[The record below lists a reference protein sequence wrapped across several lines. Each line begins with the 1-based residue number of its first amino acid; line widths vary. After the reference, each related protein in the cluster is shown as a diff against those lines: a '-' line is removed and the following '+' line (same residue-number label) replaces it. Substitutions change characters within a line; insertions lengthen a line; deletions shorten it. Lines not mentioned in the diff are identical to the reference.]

1 MEHELD
7 KQRTQ
12 EFARKLFGFY
22 TSGVLT
28 LMVDIGHT
36 TGLFEAAAKGRGGSQ
51 EIAARA
57 GLDER
62 YVREWLC
69 ALAAGGVF
77 EYDAASRT
85 FSLPPEHAVCLTG
98 TSSRNLAASS
108 QGLPMLAA
116 RLPRIVECFRNG
128 GGVPYSEYRPDFTE
142 FMDASWRLLYDGLLI
157 KRFLPAVKGL
167 PERLEKGIRVA
178 DLGCGT
184 GHAINLMARHYPN
197 SAFVGY
203 DLGDDAI
210 VRARAEA
217 REMGL
222 PNARFGVFDVTR
234 LPAEPKFDLI
244 TSFDAIH
251 DQRDPATVLRRA
263 AGALGPDGVYLM
275 IEPKASSNLE
285 DNIGKPFTPYMYGV
299 SVLHCMTGSVAAGGA
314 GVLAERREVEQGRAV
329 AVLGARDERLGV
341 TPFLRAA
348 QGPATGEEVAQRIGP
363 TVAEGGCLLVLPDGF
378 GLRPRA
384 LLDGNGEF

>member
-1 MEHELD
+1 MEQKLD
-7 KQRTQ
+7 KQRIQ

-28 LMVDIGHT
+28 LMVDVGYK
-36 TGLFEAAAKGRGGSQ
+36 TGLFEAAAKGPGTS
-51 EIAARA
+51 EAIAARA

-77 EYDAASRT
+77 EYDAALRA

-98 TSSRNLAASS
+98 TSSRNLAAGS

-128 GGVPYSEYRPDFTE
+128 GGVPYSEYRPDFTD

-157 KRFLPAVKGL
+157 KGFLPTAKGL
-167 PERLEKGIRVA
+167 PERLERGIRVA

-184 GHAINLMARHYPN
+184 GHAINLMARHYPH
-197 SAFVGY
+197 STFVGY
-203 DLGDDAI
+203 DLGEDA
-210 VRARAEA
+210 VARARAEA
-217 REMGL
+217 DQMGL
-222 PNARFGVFDVTR
+222 PNARFEVLDVAR

-263 AGALGPDGVYLM
+263 AGALAPDGVYLM
-275 IEPKASSNLE
+275 IEPRASSNLE
-285 DNIGKPFTPYMYGV
+285 DNIGSPFTPYLYGV
-299 SVLHCMTGSVAAGGA
+299 SVLHCMTVSLAEGGA
-314 GVLAERREVEQGRAV
+314 GLGTAWGVETARRMLDAAGFKSVEVVDAPGPQNSIFV
-329 AVLGARDERLGV
+329 CRL
-341 TPFLRAA
+341 
-348 QGPATGEEVAQRIGP
+348 EVR
-363 TVAEGGCLLVLPDGF
+363 
-378 GLRPRA
+378 
-384 LLDGNGEF
+384 

>member
-1 MEHELD
+1 MDQKLD

-28 LMVDIGHT
+28 LMVDIGHA
-36 TGLFEAAAKGRGGSQ
+36 TGLFEAAAKGRGGSE

-57 GLDER
+57 GLHER

-157 KRFLPAVKGL
+157 KGFLPAVKGL

-222 PNARFGVFDVTR
+222 PNARFEVFDVTR

-299 SVLHCMTGSVAAGGA
+299 SVLHCMTVSLAEGGA
-314 GVLAERREVEQGRAV
+314 GLGTAWGVETARRMLGEAGFTSVEVVDAPGPQNSIYVCR
-329 AVLGARDERLGV
+329 LGAR
-341 TPFLRAA
+341 
-348 QGPATGEEVAQRIGP
+348 
-363 TVAEGGCLLVLPDGF
+363 
-378 GLRPRA
+378 
-384 LLDGNGEF
+384 